1 MSKEKPKSL
10 TDLPGVTSSIASKL
24 IEAGFPTLEALAVSK
39 PEEVSQATGIPL
51 TTATKIIEAARR
63 ALDIRFRTAREVKQE
78 RLNVQKVTTG
88 SKNLDDLLGGG
99 IETKTVTEFFG
110 EFGTGKCIAKDTYI
124 AYLNH
129 DVLHVDRISEVYE
142 RYAKTYGEVPYDN
155 GYAVPLKNV
164 KVLSYSESGVKAVEA
179 AFLYREWSNEVVV
192 VRTKSGRVLK
202 LTSIHKVLVVGRN
215 GLEWIPAKELKPGN
229 IVAAPIFL
237 ALQPIETDL
246 TKDDAYFIGLV
257 VARGS
262 RKKTSITLTSAK
274 LKDWVLAYL
283 ESRHGFKPSVK
294 TINSS
299 HVVKYVIPLSGRVAE
314 FLKEVFESCLVNECI
329 PGQILSGS
337 VDLVKSFIAGFIDG
351 GRTFNKHSNAFT
363 SVKSEKMAVEL
374 AYLMARIGVSTVVKE
389 SGKGRYYKLYIVDS
403 HPQALVDLPLKSS
416 SININVS
423 RKYPSKLLKPIKH
436 SLKGFI
442 NCFSEGYVSKVRE
455 LLLKM
460 NKGIWISE
468 DDLVYLENSLL
479 QLKEVLGKSAEIDKV
494 LEYLSIVKSLSWDV
508 VIGVSKEP
516 YNDYVYDITVPVYE
530 NFIGGLTPSILHNTQ
545 ICMQLSVNVQLQPE
559 RGGLSGKAAF
569 IDAEGTFRWERIEAM
584 ARALGLDPDQVMECI
599 LYQRVYNTD
608 HQMAVT
614 DELFRI
620 IPKENVRLIVV
631 DSVTGLFRAEYPGR
645 EYLAARQQ
653 KLNKHLHQLV
663 RIAEAYNV
671 AVIVTNQ
678 VMARPDVFYG
688 DPTQAVGG
696 HILYHVPGIRVKL
709 RKGKGNRRIARVVDA
724 PHLPEGEAV
733 FAITDEGIRDAED

>member
-1 MSKEKPKSL
+1 MSREKPKSL

-24 IEAGFPTLEALAVSK
+24 VEAGFPTLEALAVSK

-51 TTATKIIEAARR
+51 TTATKIIEAARK

-110 EFGTGKCIAKDTYI
+110 EFGTGKCVAKDTYI
-124 AYLNH
+124 AYFNQ
-129 DVLHVDRISEVYE
+129 DVLHVDKISEVYE

-179 AFLYREWSNEVVV
+179 AFLYKEWSNEIVVIKT
-192 VRTKSGRVLK
+192 RSGRLLK
-202 LTSIHKVLVVGRN
+202 LTPIHKVLIVKRN
-215 GLEWIPAKELKPGN
+215 GLEWTPAKEIKPGD
-229 IVAAPIFL
+229 VMAAPAFL
-237 ALQPIETDL
+237 ALQLIEADL

-257 VARGS
+257 AARS
-262 RKKTSITLTSAK
+262 FRKKTSITLTNAE
-274 LKDWVLAYL
+274 LMNWVLTYL

-294 TINSS
+294 MINSS
-299 HVVKYVIPLSGRVAE
+299 RGVKYVIPLGRRIAK
-314 FLKEVFESCLVNECI
+314 FLKEVFRSCLINECI
-329 PGQILSGS
+329 PEQILNSS

-351 GRTFNKHSNAFT
+351 GKPFNKYSNALA
-363 SVKSEKMAVEL
+363 SVKSERMAVEL
-374 AYLMARIGVSTVVKE
+374 AYLMARIGVSTVIRE
-389 SGKGRYYKLYIVDS
+389 SGRGKRYRLYIVDAL
-403 HPQALVDLPLKSS
+403 PRALVDLPLKSS
-416 SININVS
+416 SINISVN
-423 RKYPSKLLKPIKH
+423 RKYPSKLLKPIKRF
-436 SLKGFI
+436 LKGFI
-442 NCFSEGYVSKVRE
+442 NGLSEGYIDRVNE
-455 LLLKM
+455 LLMKVD
-460 NKGIWISE
+460 KRIWVSE
-468 DDLVYLENSLL
+468 DDLAYLENFLL
-479 QLKEVLGKSAEIDKV
+479 QLEGVRSMEVDKM
-494 LEYLSIVKSLSWDV
+494 LKYLSTIKSLSWDV
-508 VIGVSKEP
+508 VTEVSKEP

-530 NFIGGLTPSILHNTQ
+530 NFVGGATPSILHNTQ
-545 ICMQLSVNVQLQPE
+545 ICMQLSVNVQLPPE

-584 ARALGLDPDQVMECI
+584 ARALGLDPDQTMDGI

-671 AVIVTNQ
+671 AVVVTNQ

>member
-110 EFGTGKCIAKDTYI
+110 EFGTGKCVAKDTYI
-124 AYLNH
+124 AYLNQ
-129 DVLHVDRISEVYE
+129 DVLHVDKISEVYE

-164 KVLSYSESGVKAVEA
+164 KVLSYSDSGVKAVEA

-192 VRTKSGRVLK
+192 VKTRSGRSLK
-202 LTSIHKVLVVGRN
+202 LTPIHKVLVVGRN
-215 GLEWIPAKELKPGN
+215 GLEWTPAKEIKPGD
-229 IVAAPIFL
+229 VMAAPAFL
-237 ALQPIETDL
+237 TLQPIEADL

-257 VARGS
+257 AARSS

-274 LKDWVLAYL
+274 LMNWVLTYL
-283 ESRHGFKPSVK
+283 ESRHSFKPSVK

-299 HVVKYVIPLSGRVAE
+299 RGVKYVIPLGKRIAE
-314 FLKEVFESCLVNECI
+314 FLKEVFRSCLTSECI

-337 VDLVKSFIAGFIDG
+337 VDLVKSFIAGLIDG
-351 GRTFNKHSNAFT
+351 REPSKKYSSALV
-363 SVKSEKMAVEL
+363 SVKSERMAVEL
-374 AYLMARIGVSTVVKE
+374 SYLLARIGVSTVVKE
-389 SGKGRYYKLYIVDS
+389 SSRGKRYRLYIVDAL
-403 HPQALVDLPLKSS
+403 PRALVDLPLKSS
-416 SININVS
+416 SINVNVS
-423 RKYPSKLLKPIKH
+423 RKYPSKLLKPIKR
-436 SLKGFI
+436 SLKSFI
-442 NCFSEGYVSKVRE
+442 NGLSEGCVSKVKE

-460 NKGIWISE
+460 DKRIWVSE
-468 DDLVYLENSLL
+468 DDLTYLENFLL
-479 QLKEVLGKSAEIDKV
+479 QLRGALGKSMEVDKV
-494 LEYLSIVKSLSWDV
+494 LNYLNVVKSLSWDV
-508 VIGVSKEP
+508 VIEVSKEP

-530 NFIGGLTPSILHNTQ
+530 NFVGGQTPLILHNTQ
-545 ICMQLSVNVQLQPE
+545 ICMQLSVNVQLPPE

-584 ARALGLDPDQVMECI
+584 ARALGLDPDQIMDGI

-671 AVIVTNQ
+671 AVVVTNQ